1 MAGYW
6 NCSNKTPTPIS
17 IYIFLAD
24 AVPRPEKTG
33 NRLGILTQFLIA
45 VDYHFFFIY
54 ISEKYLQ
61 FRKIQK
67 HLFSKIFGSPHTRNR
82 IYFLLN
88 CFSNCGYLKDMC
100 ITLKGVG
107 KILFGS
113 VLIILLISK
122 FLNFTV
128 TFSLKKIEFQCEN
141 VNPLIP
147 GGNKKVTHT

>member
-1 MAGYW
+1 MRKIQTITINIFYFYFLYGKYYFFIQKTYLKKLISYIVKFVLQFFRVAGYW

-88 CFSNCGYLKDMC
+88 CFQTVD
-100 ITLKGVG
+100 
-107 KILFGS
+107 
-113 VLIILLISK
+113 ISK
-122 FLNFTV
+122 
-128 TFSLKKIEFQCEN
+128 ICA
-141 VNPLIP
+141 
-147 GGNKKVTHT
+147 